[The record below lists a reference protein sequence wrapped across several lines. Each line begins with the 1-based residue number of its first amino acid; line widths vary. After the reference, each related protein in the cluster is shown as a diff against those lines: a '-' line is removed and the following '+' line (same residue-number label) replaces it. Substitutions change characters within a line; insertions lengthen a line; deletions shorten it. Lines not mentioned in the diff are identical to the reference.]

1 MTNVASPQIQQA
13 MMYFYWTRKILVEE
27 DHISTVSMSFA
38 EIIHEHAY
46 YPRYRPLLPDITEE
60 ECIRRVE
67 EAFTVGFVLRSEK
80 DALETP
86 SVHGRASMRYM
97 GYPAARDQARK
108 EMSKRYARVT
118 NHFDDV
124 ARLHAAALV
133 FGYGIDAVLALE
145 THEVSTAFDIILKMN
160 SQPPWSFILTCLAED
175 IDSALAATLWTE
187 QALAE

>member
-1 MTNVASPQIQQA
+1 MSNVASPEIQQA
-13 MMYFYWTRKILVEE
+13 MMYFYWDRKLLVE
-27 DHISTVSMSFA
+27 DHIRIISLGIA
-38 EIIHEHAY
+38 ESIHDLSY

-80 DALETP
+80 DVLENP
-86 SVHGRASMRYM
+86 SVYGRASMRYM
-97 GYPAARDQARK
+97 GDPVARDKARK

-124 ARLHAAALV
+124 TRLHAAALV
-133 FGYGIDAVLALE
+133 FGYGIDDVLALE
-145 THEVSTAFDIILKMN
+145 PHEVSTAFDIILKMN

-175 IDSALAATLWTE
+175 IDSALAVTLWTG
-187 QALAE
+187 QVLAE